1 METATVDRVNISGN
15 WPVGPCVHVRVAKGH
30 RLKFGIVVI
39 VKLDTLFD
47 VSTAIA

>member
-15 WPVGPCVHVRVAKGH
+15 WPVGPCVHVHAAKG
-30 RLKFGIVVI
+30 LKLKSGIVVI
-39 VKLDTLFD
+39 VKLDTSFD